1 MTVIVRVVCP
11 YDTEQFRAWAT
22 SGGEHLAAL
31 TEQAKAAGC
40 VSHRFAIGDGEV
52 MAIDEWESADA
63 FQEFFAQ
70 PELVAALQ
78 ASGAAGAP
86 DVAYYEPVQS
96 DYQF

>member
-11 YDTEQFRAWAT
+11 YDTEQFRAWAG

-52 MAIDEWESADA
+52 MAIDEWDSAEA
-63 FQEFFAQ
+63 FQAFFAQ
-70 PELVAALQ
+70 PELVEALM
-78 ASGAAGAP
+78 ASGAQGAP
-86 DVAYYEPVQS
+86 AIAFYEPVES